1 MMMMSVI
8 VDRPVPVRA
17 SSRDSK
23 QNFKLDTHTHTHT
36 PKAHYTYMYLS
47 ELWEWSAL

>member
-1 MMMMSVI
+1 MMIMSVI
-8 VDRPVPVRA
+8 VDRSVPVRA

-23 QNFKLDTHTHTHT
+23 QNFKLTYT
-36 PKAHYTYMYLS
+36 KAHFTTYLYLS